1 MMAPIRE
8 SEFSILPMRAMP
20 VESTFEVT
28 QLPAKSFPATKDVTE
43 EAAPLDRGDW
53 PPTQFS
59 YWEDHKPIMRRLYID
74 EKRTLREV
82 MEILE
87 NDFNF
92 KASYA
97 CPLSCSIGSI
107 SRIQR

>member
-1 MMAPIRE
+1 MAPIRE
-8 SEFSILPMRAMP
+8 SRFSILPMRAMP

-28 QLPAKSFPATKDVTE
+28 QLPAEGFPATKDVTG
-43 EAAPLDRGDW
+43 EAALQKRDDW

-59 YWEDHKPIMRRLYID
+59 YWEDYKPIMRRLYID
-74 EKRTLREV
+74 EKRPLREV

-87 NDFNF
+87 NDFDF
-92 KASYA
+92 KATYA

-107 SRIQR
+107 SRIQG